1 MTTPAADAIVPQPSG
16 PRFRG
21 RRAWRLGTRAEL
33 AALMQFIR
41 QPTRRHPV
49 PGGMR
54 GPLWRLAVI
63 LGALIVFASVV
74 VWAIQFGIGNLIGLD
89 PVNTTS
95 SLVFMGWAILI
106 APVIEEMVL
115 RAGLRSAT
123 VTLTVQPALIALF
136 VAQWKIAL
144 ALLCVTGAVM
154 MSDHFRQRRLDA
166 AGKFALRMAR
176 GRAFLTRYR
185 LVVWGYA
192 AAFGLIHIANF
203 SVTTT
208 NGWLCC
214 LLVFAVVPQISAGI
228 VISYLRLRYGLRCA
242 IGFHAIY
249 NLSVV
254 LIDIATTCV
263 LAAVLT
269 AERNDARYLRRPVRR
284 RLACASFCAV
294 CQAPS
299 GCAPCPPPRSK
310 RFVPGGL

>member
-1 MTTPAADAIVPQPSG
+1 MTTPAADAIEQQPSG
-16 PRFRG
+16 PRFRS
-21 RRAWRLGTRAEL
+21 RRAWRLRTRAEL

-49 PGGMR
+49 HGGMR
-54 GPLWRLAVI
+54 GLRWRLAVI

-74 VWAIQFGIGNLIGLD
+74 VWAIQFGIGKLIGLD
-89 PVNTTS
+89 TVNTTS

-106 APVIEEMVL
+106 APVVEEML
-115 RAGLRSAT
+115 FRAGLRSAT

-136 VAQWKIAL
+136 VAQWKTAL

-154 MSDHFRQRRLDA
+154 MTDHFRQRRLDA
-166 AGKFALRMAR
+166 AGKFARRMAR
-176 GRAFLTRYR
+176 GRAFLIRYR

-208 NGWLCC
+208 NGWLCF

-254 LIDIATTCV
+254 LIDIATT
-263 LAAVLT
+263 
-269 AERNDARYLRRPVRR
+269 
-284 RLACASFCAV
+284 
-294 CQAPS
+294 
-299 GCAPCPPPRSK
+299 
-310 RFVPGGL
+310 